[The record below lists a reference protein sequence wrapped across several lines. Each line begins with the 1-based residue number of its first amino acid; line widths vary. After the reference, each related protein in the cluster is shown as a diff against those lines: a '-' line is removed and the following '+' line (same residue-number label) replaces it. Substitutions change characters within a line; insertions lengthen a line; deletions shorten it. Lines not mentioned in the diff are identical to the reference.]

1 MDNSVLERQA
11 DYSLCA
17 MINVQSGVGDVGE
30 VGNDRVVERVPQQ
43 ADYVRTTAVND
54 HVNSEQTLNHQPRSY
69 YAHAR
74 GGILEQCDPSVCLS
88 RGAAA

>member
-54 HVNSEQTLNHQPRSY
+54 HVNSEQTLNHQPRMLLCTRP
-69 YAHAR
+69 R
-74 GGILEQCDPSVCLS
+74 GHFGTVRSVRLS